1 MRVRGELLDDATWR
15 LSFAVSDTGIG
26 IALED
31 QQRIFEPFVQADSAG
46 PKDGTG
52 LGLAISREL
61 VQLMRGELTL
71 ESMPGQG
78 ATFRF
83 SIPAQAAQAPEQASV
98 PVAIPAQA
106 AWPPALQAQD
116 LLLLAGEERAA
127 LLVALRELNLA
138 RVAQL
143 LAALPASAAPLLA
156 PLQAMLEQHQ
166 YRQLCVLL
174 ESEGALAHT

>member
-1 MRVRGELLDDATWR
+1 MQASVPPAT
-15 LSFAVSDTGIG
+15 
-26 IALED
+26 
-31 QQRIFEPFVQADSAG
+31 
-46 PKDGTG
+46 
-52 LGLAISREL
+52 
-61 VQLMRGELTL
+61 
-71 ESMPGQG
+71 
-78 ATFRF
+78 
-83 SIPAQAAQAPEQASV
+83 PAQAAV
-98 PVAIPAQA
+98 
-106 AWPPALQAQD
+106 PPALQAQD

-174 ESEGALAHT
+174 ESEGVLAHA